1 MSDLTKEQIHQL
13 REATKLLFAASLKL
27 GKEIP
32 DMLKRA
38 AKGRDEVAEILRQRA
53 ATAAEAELRGMLEAT
68 RDNHAKIFDR
78 ILDVARSA
86 GSLPT
91 QIQAAASKAKAD
103 AEHDVTL
110 KNVDPAVALANARAS
125 LQFDPILKEF
135 AIAFAL
141 FPEVN
146 AIEAYTDMS
155 EAFLQ
160 RKAGSVDVGGRVEHV
175 LRTFL
180 KDVVGIALP
189 PFFDTVRDVIR
200 QSTESQIKRDIAE
213 LNAESGERLY
223 RLRRVQDSV
232 TSYAKFAN
240 DMTEHSRKAGI
251 EAAENEQKALAQ
263 AKAVV
268 DGHESPS
275 SPQ

>member
-1 MSDLTKEQIHQL
+1 MSDLTNEQIHQL
-13 REATKLLFAASLKL
+13 REATKLLFADSLKL
-27 GKEIP
+27 GREIP

-53 ATAAEAELRGMLEAT
+53 RKAAEAELRETLEAT
-68 RDNHAKIFDR
+68 CENHVQIFVR
-78 ILDVARSA
+78 ILDVATSV

-91 QIQAAASKAKAD
+91 QIQAAASKAKAE
-103 AEHDVTL
+103 AEQDVIL
-110 KNVDPAVALANARAS
+110 KNVDPTVALANARAS
-125 LQFDPILKEF
+125 LQFDPTLKEF
-135 AIAFAL
+135 AIAFAV

-160 RKAGSVDVGGRVEHV
+160 RRAGSMNVGGRVGHV
-175 LRTFL
+175 LKTFL
-180 KDVVGIALP
+180 NDVVGIALP

-200 QSTESQIKRDIAE
+200 QLTESQMNKDIAE
-213 LNAESGERLY
+213 LNAETGERLY

-232 TSYAKFAN
+232 ASYAKFAG
-240 DMTEHSRKAGI
+240 DMAEHSRKAGI
-251 EAAENEQKALAQ
+251 EAAANEQMAMTQ

-268 DGHESPS
+268 DGHKPPS
-275 SPQ
+275 SPR